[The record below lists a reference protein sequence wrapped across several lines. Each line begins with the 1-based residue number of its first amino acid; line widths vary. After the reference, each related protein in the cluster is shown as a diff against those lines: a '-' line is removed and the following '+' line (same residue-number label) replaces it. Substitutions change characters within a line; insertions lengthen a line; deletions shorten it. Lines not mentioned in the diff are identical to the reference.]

1 MTRPAIPPP
10 WLPPRYLASIGPYA
24 VKYVAACPHGRDTEW
39 TAIRDTGTT
48 SRALCGCEC
57 EEAA

>member
-1 MTRPAIPPP
+1 MTRPPPP

-24 VKYVAACPHGRDTEW
+24 VKYVAACPHGRDT
-39 TAIRDTGTT
+39 GTT
-48 SRALCGCEC
+48 SRSLCGCDC